1 MPAAQHLNP
10 NVDLDESLLPE
21 RTRPRINIAS
31 RTSKN
36 SFVTVSLPKRTC
48 GETALRPKNR
58 AMSRME
64 KPFLRGIAAKR
75 RLSPHLSVL
84 EIVAGNQI
92 GYSDAQNQRSY
103 WECWIK

>member
-1 MPAAQHLNP
+1 
-10 NVDLDESLLPE
+10 
-21 RTRPRINIAS
+21 
-31 RTSKN
+31 
-36 SFVTVSLPKRTC
+36 
-48 GETALRPKNR
+48 
-58 AMSRME
+58 MSRME